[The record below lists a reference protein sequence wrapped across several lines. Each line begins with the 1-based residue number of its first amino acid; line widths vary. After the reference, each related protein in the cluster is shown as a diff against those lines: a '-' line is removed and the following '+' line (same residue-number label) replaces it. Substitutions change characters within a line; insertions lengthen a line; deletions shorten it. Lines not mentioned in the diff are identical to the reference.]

1 MKVNVILMC
10 FNKRDLESLTFYW
23 FTAMVD
29 SVYWIDE
36 MLASGGSLNHR
47 LLEIV

>member
-1 MKVNVILMC
+1 
-10 FNKRDLESLTFYW
+10 
-23 FTAMVD
+23 MVD